1 MSSFTIRV
9 RSSKDISIL
18 DYRMAKERTPETIAY
33 IAHEFAQNAVDACEK
48 AKLTVNG
55 ASVIYEVETTD
66 PQHIVDAVES
76 AKRRERAQ
84 DYAPVN
90 GRGLGL
96 ITIAHNASLQVI
108 SNEKSVR
115 IEARI
120 SPVAGDS
127 GSDASPLEPC
137 FNMG

>member
-9 RSSKDISIL
+9 RSSKDISNL

-33 IAHEFAQNAVDACEK
+33 IAHEFAQNAVDAHEK

-76 AKRRERAQ
+76 AKTKERSQ
-84 DYAPVN
+84 DFTPVN

-96 ITIAHNASLQVI
+96 VTIAHNANLQVV
-108 SNEKSVR
+108 SSKKSVR

-120 SPVAGDS
+120 GPVTRDPGYHAG
-127 GSDASPLEPC
+127 AVEPSLR
-137 FNMG
+137 FS